1 MVKFII
7 KMDYLTYDTL
17 SYLVGIIINNDYKDL
32 ASFII
37 SRQMKL
43 IVDKVVNDK
52 LKINYK
58 ILIRNNMLMNPLH
71 AYNNLYKIYKNKY
84 VLETEKVYKL
94 LTLSINNNNL
104 ELIDI
109 LNKTIPNTI
118 KSLENKLNNIK
129 KYENFR
135 ETLKQ
140 KLLNGELIFL

>member
-1 MVKFII
+1 
-7 KMDYLTYDTL
+7 MDYLTYDTL

>member
-1 MVKFII
+1 
-7 KMDYLTYDTL
+7 MDYLTYDTL

-58 ILIRNNMLMNPLH
+58 ILIRNKMLMNPLH